1 MRISIEDMYKG
12 SRRASSLPTGR
23 AALLETQY
31 EEGWNDCLDYLHSQ
45 GLLMVWNTDM
55 DSAPR
60 DGTSILTLSDWG
72 VCEAWWN
79 GYVWITAVQTGSDE
93 YAPLCCIPTA
103 WMPLPPAPK
112 GNK

>member
-1 MRISIEDMYKG
+1 MTKTLEDIKREVIDHLAETREWAISYSDVHDAIDH
-12 SRRASSLPTGR
+12 
-23 AALLETQY
+23 
-31 EEGWNDCLDYLHSQ
+31 LHSQ

-79 GYVWITAVQTGSDE
+79 GYVWIAAVQTGSDE
-93 YAPLCCIPTA
+93 YEPLCCIPTT
-103 WMPLPPAPK
+103 WMLLPK
-112 GNK
+112 GGE